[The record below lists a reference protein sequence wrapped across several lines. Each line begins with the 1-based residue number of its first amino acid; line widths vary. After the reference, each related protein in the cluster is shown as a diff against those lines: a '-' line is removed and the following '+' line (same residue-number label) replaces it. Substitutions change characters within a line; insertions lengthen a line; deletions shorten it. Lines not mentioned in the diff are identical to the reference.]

1 MYLPERKKLLE
12 LLEKKSPGLVT
23 FVVTCVISDFVIFNV
38 VDKYGD
44 MEFVFVEKEELKNL

>member
-1 MYLPERKKLLE
+1 MYLPERKKILE
-12 LLEKKSPGLVT
+12 FLEKKSPGLAT
-23 FVVTCVISDFVIFNV
+23 FVVTCVTSDFVIFNV